1 MTQSRKLVPG
11 DSIQPKRSGVGIAIV
26 ILVGVAVPVLLL
38 RAAETWSLAGSERYR
53 AGIALWLLASGGLA
67 GLTVIL
73 GKTIGVTVQA
83 AGGVTVLGMSLGAVL
98 KASGA
103 SDDVGAPLTATVA
116 VAVMAA
122 AATRFHNTA
131 QPRERV
137 AAVTFWLLAAG
148 MLAGVMWRCV
158 LGDGGAGVQLRHL
171 PITPPAATP
180 CRPG

>member
-1 MTQSRKLVPG
+1 
-11 DSIQPKRSGVGIAIV
+11 PKRSGVGVAIA
-26 ILVGVAVPVLLL
+26 ILVGIAVPVLLL
-38 RAAETWSLAGSERYR
+38 QAAEIWSLAGSERYW

-98 KASGA
+98 RASEA
-103 SDDVGAPLTATVA
+103 PADVGAPLVVTIA

-122 AATRFHNTA
+122 AATRFRDTA
-131 QPRERV
+131 QSRERV

-148 MLAGVMWRCV
+148 MLAGAMWTCV
-158 LGDGGAGVQLRHL
+158 FGK
-171 PITPPAATP
+171 
-180 CRPG
+180 